1 MKRYNNAQYSK
12 GVSYDTALVAA
23 HYYTTNH
30 NDYTTNHNDEVD
42 KILISAVV
50 SAQNAA

>member
-30 NDYTTNHNDEVD
+30 NDEVD